1 MLPFILLLFT
11 SANAYGAEENGRRM
25 LESEQDKFAF
35 QACMLQTP
43 PAECHAVVSQTTMES
58 ITNDPALT
66 SGNVEDIQQWSEE
79 VIGYYCCKLRTG
91 HMEDIQEISF
101 TFPQMCFNP
110 KVKSALDLVVSNE
123 LGNGI
128 WVDLMLDYCPNLAV
142 AETYRH
148 QSHFTDLYSLSIE
161 SESES
166 SEELKQRVIHDC
178 QQAESNGDDL
188 VDLTI
193 LFPSGSD
200 GDWQHVVA
208 FWGDEISEESFI
220 DWMPNFGFS
229 TWWTL
234 STQSEYALLS
244 GVAGHFQTPKKMQIK
259 SGVRLTGLNK
269 LAMAA
274 EMQEI
279 ASEGTY
285 DIMTNNC
292 AQQVARIAQAGL
304 GCSIRDIP
312 FLLPGSIQ
320 AVGVEIGRSLS
331 EEEIKVIQSA
341 MDQFPEDSF
350 LTRVSRRLL
359 AFFTGRRDLFL
370 CHGCWSKTE

>member
-1 MLPFILLLFT
+1 M
-11 SANAYGAEENGRRM
+11 G
-25 LESEQDKFAF
+25 
-35 QACMLQTP
+35 
-43 PAECHAVVSQTTMES
+43 

-66 SGNVEDIQQWSEE
+66 SGNVEDVQQWSEE

-91 HMEDIQEISF
+91 HMEDLQEISF

-142 AETYRH
+142 AEEYRH
-148 QSHFTDLYSLSIE
+148 KSHFSELFGISIE
-161 SESES
+161 SEIES
-166 SEELKQRVIHDC
+166 SEDLKQRVIHDC

-193 LFPSGSD
+193 LFPTGND

-208 FWGDEISEESFI
+208 FWGDEISEQSFI

-234 STQSEYALLS
+234 TTQSEYALLT
-244 GVAGHFQTPKKMQIK
+244 GVAGHFQAPTKMNLK
-259 SGVRLTGLNK
+259 NGFRVSGLNK
-269 LAMAA
+269 KAMVAKMEELAQQA
-274 EMQEI
+274 
-279 ASEGTY
+279 TY

-320 AVGVEIGRSLS
+320 AVGVEIGRTLS
-331 EEEIKVIQSA
+331 AEELKVIQFA

-359 AFFTGRRDLFL
+359 AFFTGRRNLSFDFSRT
-370 CHGCWSKTE
+370 SKRR